1 MGDAGEWRAVAGRH
15 LAALAVQ
22 YRTQLA
28 LQLHYRAAHV
38 VWLLWFV
45 LKPVLYLTVWSAVA
59 RSSGGP
65 GTAYGGAGWPP
76 EAFAAYFVATM
87 WVVHLTFNGAFVSF
101 EGRVRRGDFS
111 PLLLRPVHP
120 IVGDIAENLAYKT
133 HTTPML
139 ALATLVLVVTFAP
152 RIAPP
157 LWAVAASV
165 PALLLAFV
173 VRFVTTWTVALAAFW
188 LTRTQAVAQGY
199 LLALLFL
206 GGEAAPLALL
216 PGWVRAAAWVSPF
229 PWMLAFPAELLAGRL
244 APAEALAGIAMQ
256 LLWTALSL
264 LLAWA
269 CWRAALRRYTAAGA

>member
-1 MGDAGEWRAVAGRH
+1 MSETGEWRSIAGRH
-15 LAALAVQ
+15 FAVLAVQ
-22 YRTQLA
+22 YRAQLA
-28 LQLHYRAAHV
+28 LQLHYRAMHV

-45 LKPVLYLTVWSAVA
+45 LKPVLFLSVWSAVV

-65 GTAYGGAGWPP
+65 VGWLAP
-76 EAFAAYFVATM
+76 EDFAAYFIAIM
-87 WVVHLTFNGAFVSF
+87 WVIHLTFNGAFAYF
-101 EGRVRRGDFS
+101 ESRVRRGDFS

-152 RIAPP
+152 RIEPP

-165 PALLLAFV
+165 PALFLAFV
-173 VRFVTTWTVALAAFW
+173 VRFVNTWTVALAAFW
-188 LTRTQAVAQGY
+188 LTRTQAVVQGY
-199 LLALLFL
+199 LLVLHFL

-216 PGWVRAAAWVSPF
+216 PGWVQAAAWVTPF
-229 PWMLAFPAELLAGRL
+229 PWMLAFPAELLIGRL
-244 APAEALAGIAMQ
+244 TPAQALAGMGMQ
-256 LLWTALSL
+256 LLWVVLSL

-269 CWRAALRRYTAAGA
+269 CWRAALRRYTAVGA